1 MSTNNNTDSR
11 MPPVLIAAFVFAC
24 LSVTAL
30 LGVIFLPQKA
40 ETVLPETSVTVQPT
54 DCAIMDAYDSLI
66 SDALHNAQAAALEI
80 PRVFWIDE
88 NAITAPAPDPACF
101 GTADNAASLGW
112 LLEDAAEVLNGQETV
127 FSTELE
133 LYPQS
138 EVHYYLDA
146 SIFIVTWQQLIENYI
161 YTFAEVKVSH
171 PSQFRRYLAK
181 NEFNS
186 DYTHPVTV
194 LAEEVNAVLASS
206 ADHYRGRNQ
215 GIVVYNGTVYQT
227 NYSHAIDTCFIDSS
241 GDLVLVPAGQL
252 DGDAEIRKFVEDHDI
267 NFSIAFGPILVNDG
281 VRCEPE
287 EYYLGEIYGKYPRA
301 ALCQKDDLHY
311 LIVMANGGD
320 GHWNTPTIH
329 MFAEQIDKLGCI
341 AAYTLD
347 GGKTASMTMQG
358 EALNPRT
365 KGSRWVSDIIY
376 FGTAI
381 PSAE

>member
-1 MSTNNNTDSR
+1 MTTKNNTDSH
-11 MPPVLIAAFVFAC
+11 MTPVLIAALVFAC

-30 LGVIFLPQKA
+30 LGVIFLPQSS
-40 ETVLPETSVTVQPT
+40 ESVPPESSVTVDPT
-54 DCAIMDAYDSLI
+54 DCAIMDTYDALI
-66 SDALHNAQAAALEI
+66 SDTLQRAQEAVLGTS
-80 PRVFWIDE
+80 RVFWIDE
-88 NAITAPAPDPACF
+88 NATAAPVPNPACF
-101 GTADNAASLGW
+101 GTADDTASLGW
-112 LLEDAAEVLNGQETV
+112 LLDDAAEVLNGQETV
-127 FSTELE
+127 FSTALE
-133 LYPQS
+133 LYPNS
-138 EVHYYLDA
+138 KVHYYLDE
-146 SIFIVTWQQLIENYI
+146 SILIVTWQQLIENYI

-186 DYTHPVTV
+186 DYTYPVADF
-194 LAEEVNAVLASS
+194 AEEINAVLASS

-227 NYSHAIDTCFIDSS
+227 NYSHAIDTCFVDNR
-241 GDLVLVPAGQL
+241 GDLILVPAGQL
-252 DGDAEIRKFVEDHDI
+252 DGDAEIQAFVEDHDV
-267 NFSIAFGPILVNDG
+267 NFSIAFGPILVNNG
-281 VRCEPE
+281 VRCEPDK
-287 EYYLGEIYGKYPRA
+287 YYLGEIYGKYPRA

-365 KGSRWVSDIIY
+365 KSSRWVSDIIY

-381 PSAE
+381 PSTE